1 MLNQLLVR
9 LAGFEVW
16 IGSAHSVISASRLES
31 VTTQEFHAATSRVK
45 TAAGELLLSEKGQG
59 QNQKRKSLGVSRC
72 EG

>member
-1 MLNQLLVR
+1 MSWKNPL
-9 LAGFEVW
+9 
-16 IGSAHSVISASRLES
+16 SAVLTHSVISASRLDS